1 MNGELS
7 GGARKET
14 RLVTIYPLLICGLYH
29 ALVKTNIHAAK
40 YAKESSSDLQK
51 HNFHFTAPRE
61 GRKRRKPTTF
71 NDSRFR

>member
-1 MNGELS
+1 MNQAEVT
-7 GGARKET
+7 RKET
-14 RLVTIYPLLICGLYH
+14 RPVTIYPLLICGYYH

-51 HNFHFTAPRE
+51 HNFNLTTPKE

-71 NDSRFR
+71 NNIRFR